1 MKTIEEVRE
10 YFKNDRYAALT
21 GCEIEE
27 IGEHYA
33 KASLKLSDNH
43 KNAVGNVMGGVY
55 FTLADFVFAVAT
67 NWQEPEV
74 VSLNSSITY
83 HAPLKGETMIATAE
97 CIKDGRNT
105 CYYEINITDENGKL
119 LVSCNITGFKSRIP
133 SKS

>member
-10 YFKNDRYAALT
+10 FFKNDRYAAMT
-21 GCEIEE
+21 GCAIEE

-33 KASLKLSDNH
+33 KVSLKLRDDH

-67 NWQEPEV
+67 NWQEPGV

-83 HAPLKGETMIATAE
+83 LAPSKGEYLIATAE

-105 CYYEINITDENGKL
+105 CYYEIQIKDENGKL
-119 LVSCNITGFKSRIP
+119 LASCNITGFKSGISP
-133 SKS
+133 KS